1 MIAKFCS
8 RYIFKYLSVW
18 ASYFENKKHAVIFL
32 EISDNNP
39 NNICQVMFKVNK
51 SLNLHMLQ
59 VIFWKYAKMQSL
71 VLDILR
77 LFFKKQKGKFIT
89 MVKYLINY

>member
-8 RYIFKYLSVW
+8 TSIFKYLSVR

-32 EISDNNP
+32 EISDNNR

-59 VIFWKYAKMQSL
+59 VIFLEICKNAKS
-71 VLDILR
+71 
-77 LFFKKQKGKFIT
+77 KS
-89 MVKYLINY
+89 

>member
-1 MIAKFCS
+1 
-8 RYIFKYLSVW
+8 
-18 ASYFENKKHAVIFL
+18 
-32 EISDNNP
+32 
-39 NNICQVMFKVNK
+39 MFKVNK

-71 VLDILR
+71 VLEILR

-89 MVKYLINY
+89 MVKYLINYWLFLFPICLKLFLNIVVSLFFLNCWAKNIYICKNLVQKSCYEK

>member
-1 MIAKFCS
+1 
-8 RYIFKYLSVW
+8 
-18 ASYFENKKHAVIFL
+18 
-32 EISDNNP
+32 
-39 NNICQVMFKVNK
+39 MFKVNK

-71 VLDILR
+71 VLEILR